1 MASTSSQ
8 KSYENEISSLIKF
21 MDKMNIN
28 DVINEFLPVQEASVN
43 KEEVS
48 FIEAKFEVKFSKTG
62 KEEVLRLL
70 KHFET
75 NNNPEYIT
83 RAFTKW
89 TPNITDLFE
98 NLPRC

>member
-28 DVINEFLPVQEASVN
+28 DVMDEFVPVEEASVN

-48 FIEAKFEVKFSKTG
+48 FIEAKFSKTG
-62 KEEVLRLL
+62 KKEVLLIL

-75 NNNPEYIT
+75 NNNPECIT
-83 RAFTKW
+83 RAFT
-89 TPNITDLFE
+89 
-98 NLPRC
+98 